1 MTDEIFW
8 DAHEELLV
16 KLDREPSYEEVTD
29 LLNSRF
35 KENRHDSK
43 STNEK
48 LRNFSSTRML

>member
-16 KLDREPSYEEVTD
+16 KLDREPAYEEVVD

-35 KENRHDSK
+35 KENRHG
-43 STNEK
+43 
-48 LRNFSSTRML
+48 SSTRIPERL